1 MRNADKV
8 QVKISELVKP
18 HVNESRCSQKMYKL
32 KSTQTN
38 KKTYSAN

>member
-18 HVNESRCSQKMYKL
+18 HVNESRCSQKNVQNKIN
-32 KSTQTN
+32 SN